1 MYYWLTHFRIVAALL
16 IREMSTRFGR
26 KPGGYIWAL
35 VDPAAHIMLLTM
47 LFQVVAHVPAL
58 GTSFPLFFATGYIG
72 FQFYQAAVNYV
83 SGALSAN
90 RALLNY
96 PNVAPI
102 DTVIARIILQIGT
115 TAFVA
120 VLVIGAISHTLTTP
134 IGYNWAAILEAVFAA
149 ALLALGAGMTNTV
162 LFLKWPFYESVYGI
176 ITRPLM
182 LLSGVF
188 FLPDSVPHPYREV
201 LLVNPIVH
209 IVVLFRKGFY
219 PEYRAEALNIEY
231 LYGFVF
237 LSLLLGTTLF
247 SFSSRLMRNA

>member
-1 MYYWLTHFRIVAALL
+1 MYWITHVRIVAALL
-16 IREMSTRFGR
+16 IREMSTRFGS

-35 VDPAAHIMLLTM
+35 VDPAAHVMLLTM

-96 PNVAPI
+96 PSVAPI
-102 DTVIARIILQIGT
+102 DTVMARLILQIGT
-115 TAFVA
+115 TAFVG
-120 VLVIGAISHTLTTP
+120 VLVIGAISHTLSSP
-134 IGYNWAAILEAVFAA
+134 IAYNWAAILEAIFAA
-149 ALLALGAGMTNTV
+149 ALLALGAALANTV
-162 LFLKWPFYESVYGI
+162 LFLRWPFYESIYGI
-176 ITRPLM
+176 VTRPLM

-188 FLPDSVPHPYREV
+188 FLPDSIPQPYQDV
-201 LLVNPIVH
+201 LLLNPVVH
-209 IVVLFRKGFY
+209 VVILFRKGFY
-219 PEYRAEALNIEY
+219 PEYRAEALSIDY

-247 SFSSRLMRNA
+247 TLSSRVLRNE